1 MVPNHTEWYSA
12 MNDKQR
18 IQYLEI
24 ELTKARRESAKLRKK
39 LGIANKHFRRV
50 DQAYED
56 ALLLATWKSA
66 GIHPSREY
74 AKRHGI
80 TQNRFENACGL
91 LRLARVVVSH
101 RTWVTDKL
109 EEVEARLQKAKEK
122 ALESPEAYKAR
133 LNRHANGE

>member
-1 MVPNHTEWYSA
+1 MNTE
-12 MNDKQR
+12 QR

-24 ELTKARRESAKLRKK
+24 ELTKARREAANLRKK
-39 LGIANKHFRRV
+39 LGIRNKHYRRI

-56 ALLLATWKSA
+56 ALLLATWKAA

-74 AKRHGI
+74 AKRFGI
-80 TQNRFENACGL
+80 TQNRFENSMGL

-109 EEVEARLQKAKEK
+109 EDVESRLQKAKEK

-133 LNRHANGE
+133 LNRHANGD